1 MLTTVMEMSSCQLQ
15 RNTHFIYFLRVLLPS
30 GVAFAAVWQ
39 SWRQINKLLFLHLS
53 IFPTWCVV
61 PLQLNWGHKCCIVL
75 WRGYSRAFSLTLSY
89 LSFNGCWQRKSTLLP
104 PSGCSSTLQRW
115 ILGSKT
121 TDRLHL
127 CKCGLSLEEKLY
139 LSSSR
144 LLLLPLPYTRPRD
157 LRKNENVIFL
167 LTKNTWDPPT
177 LFWEINSLSRTL
189 RTSAAAIVRRAARP
203 VSFVTAAAWP
213 PAPAVSIVVVIP
225 GGSSWGTPLL
235 WFHLIWCWWKRRG
248 GRSG

>member
-1 MLTTVMEMSSCQLQ
+1 MSSCQLQ
-15 RNTHFIYFLRVLLPS
+15 RNTFFIELISFISFESFYHLESPLPLYDKADVKLTSCCFWTSRFFQPGVLYRC
-30 GVAFAAVWQ
+30 
-39 SWRQINKLLFLHLS
+39 SWTEDTS
-53 IFPTWCVV
+53 V
-61 PLQLNWGHKCCIVL
+61 VL

-144 LLLLPLPYTRPRD
+144 LLLRPLPYTRPRD

-167 LTKNTWDPPT
+167 LTKNTWDRPT
-177 LFWEINSLSRTL
+177 LF
-189 RTSAAAIVRRAARP
+189 
-203 VSFVTAAAWP
+203 
-213 PAPAVSIVVVIP
+213 
-225 GGSSWGTPLL
+225 
-235 WFHLIWCWWKRRG
+235 
-248 GRSG
+248 